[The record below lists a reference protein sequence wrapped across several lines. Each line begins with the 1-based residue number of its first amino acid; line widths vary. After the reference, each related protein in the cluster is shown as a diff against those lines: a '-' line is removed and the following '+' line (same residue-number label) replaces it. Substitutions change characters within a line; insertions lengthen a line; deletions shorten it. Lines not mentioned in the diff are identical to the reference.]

1 MNLVELLTAAGR
13 KLRED
18 FQEIQDCN
26 PHAGDRGEE
35 VENILKVF
43 LSERLPKRFGV
54 ESGLVIGQ
62 EGAISRQCDVIIY
75 DALNSPVYRSGTKL
89 QILPRDNVAAVIEV
103 KSKLNKDLLTDAAE
117 KIASVKCIKPS
128 PIGGADQPVTF
139 SNLINSGTLGCVFA
153 FDSYTTLE
161 TLAENLR
168 EINSA
173 SHSDQ
178 WIDLVVVLDKGLVG
192 YALQKITQK
201 TFIGWVGGPPT
212 DEFVIPP
219 FYVHLAHISHGEK
232 TLNQFFLRLMAHL
245 TFFRKISAIDFN
257 ALMKEESG
265 FTQTIQGYQY
275 NLQRQLVP
283 VQEEHR
289 VGSFQNPKLRYN
301 LYLKKE
307 RRFVGQ
313 VCLLPW
319 QDGALIMCS
328 SFIPPQ
334 SIFLHYLR
342 YLKLTAQFVDS
353 APEGGGNLWISTLLK
368 ISEQDFIDASEKLNS
383 DFLIVR
389 RDSDGD
395 APPPMQ
401 I

>member
-18 FQEIQDCN
+18 FREIQACN

-75 DALNSPVYRSGTKL
+75 DALNSPIYRTGTKL

-103 KSKLNKDLLTDAAE
+103 KSKLNKDQLADAAE
-117 KIASVKCIKPS
+117 KIASVKSIKPS

-153 FDSYTTLE
+153 FDSYTTLQ
-161 TLAENLR
+161 TLAENLS

-173 SHSDQ
+173 SHSDL

-192 YALQKITQK
+192 YALQKIMHK
-201 TFIGWVGGPPT
+201 SFIGWVGGPST
-212 DEFVIPP
+212 DDFLIPP

-245 TFFRKISAIDFN
+245 TFFRKISAIDFD
-257 ALMKEESG
+257 ALMKEDSG
-265 FTQTIQGYQY
+265 FAQTIQGYQY
-275 NLQRQLVP
+275 NLKRQLVP
-283 VQEEHR
+283 VQEEHQAA
-289 VGSFQNPKLRYN
+289 SFQNPKVRFN
-301 LYLKKE
+301 LYLKKGG
-307 RRFVGQ
+307 RFAGQ

-334 SIFLHYLR
+334 NIFLHYFR
-342 YLKLTAQFVDS
+342 YLKLTAQFIES
-353 APEGGGNLWISTLLK
+353 APESGGNLWVSTLLR
-368 ISEQDFIDASEKLNS
+368 ISEQDFIEASEKMNT
-383 DFLIVR
+383 DVLIVR

-395 APPPMQ
+395 EPPPMH